1 MKYLRV
7 PLIIV
12 TILLLVAC
20 AKQQTISIET
30 SPSGAAVSV
39 DQEYIGRS
47 PVDHDIDDTRK
58 IVNLKIVAE
67 KVNYNASSKTIKK
80 LKNKERFPNAVFLKL
95 DQVAPLLGTNG
106 SGQGGQ
112 QQQGGQQTTVQGP
125 TIVFPGMNG
134 SPQVISP
141 KPQ

>member
-1 MKYLRV
+1 MKYLRITLMV
-7 PLIIV
+7 V
-12 TILLLVAC
+12 AILSLVAC
-20 AKQQTISIET
+20 ARQQTISIET
-30 SPSGAAVSV
+30 SPPGAAISV

-58 IVNLKIVAE
+58 ISKIKIVAE
-67 KVNYNASSKTIKK
+67 KVNYNAASKTIKK

-95 DQVAPLLGTNG
+95 DQVAPLLGANG

-112 QQQGGQQTTVQGP
+112 QQGGQQTTIQGP
-125 TIVFPGMNG
+125 TIVFPGMTG

-141 KPQ
+141 VPQ